1 MAAGLKDRIQA
12 RAPELF
18 DALYKN
24 YRPELDDRI
33 TILDLGYEALKVNVY
48 RGNFVPKR
56 DLEAYNAI
64 YEILQDVV
72 RKALAKRTYVTLED
86 ERLKDYFS
94 KSAKPYPVLI
104 DSPGNFFIV
113 GKNFDAIRNF
123 VSNNISANPRL
134 KATRFGESRRYRA
147 RLNKQGVPT
156 GDYEVTTR
164 SKVDIGHIPSPDNIN
179 LTSPLEEKIQEVL
192 RVAATLG
199 NTNAATSAK
208 LALDKLYDIQA
219 NLSYDFRNTTPEA
232 IAQARSVLGEAY
244 VVVTLHT
251 EKKNN
256 TFSRKELE
264 IFNKLV
270 NDIATSLGIDTIPG
284 SNTIR
289 EDIVEGLLNIIKTGK
304 AKLKQHSKIT
314 AKVSKNIG
322 KKAKVKAAKLTPI
335 KSFQEDVSQPSP
347 VQLQSLL
354 NQYLVQV
361 VKQNMGT
368 GTRRDVLNLR
378 SGRFAE
384 SVNVDRIS
392 ISRQGM
398 ITTFYS
404 YMKNPYATFSSGG
417 AQQFPRSRDPKLLI
431 TKSIREIAAKLTT
444 ARLRAVAT

>member
-1 MAAGLKDRIQA
+1 LHK
-12 RAPELF
+12 
-18 DALYKN
+18 
-24 YRPELDDRI
+24 
-33 TILDLGYEALKVNVY
+33 
-48 RGNFVPKR
+48 
-56 DLEAYNAI
+56 LEAY
-64 YEILQDVV
+64 
-72 RKALAKRTYVTLED
+72 
-86 ERLKDYFS
+86 
-94 KSAKPYPVLI
+94 
-104 DSPGNFFIV
+104 
-113 GKNFDAIRNF
+113 
-123 VSNNISANPRL
+123 
-134 KATRFGESRRYRA
+134 
-147 RLNKQGVPT
+147 
-156 GDYEVTTR
+156 
-164 SKVDIGHIPSPDNIN
+164 
-179 LTSPLEEKIQEVL
+179 
-192 RVAATLG
+192 
-199 NTNAATSAK
+199 
-208 LALDKLYDIQA
+208 
-219 NLSYDFRNTTPEA
+219 
-232 IAQARSVLGEAY
+232 Y

-314 AKVSKNIG
+314 AKASKNIG

-431 TKSIREIAAKLTT
+431 AKSIREIAAKLTT